1 MRKTM
6 LLAAIVAALGTIS
19 QPAEAHDRGLS
30 FRHFSGHAGPKL
42 RLRDCGPMSHQGF
55 FGKPQPFM
63 RRHFS
68 DSATEVSCAGSVTGT
83 LCSNSVMCFRSSLAA
98 SDMDTAKAASSLGSI
113 ARGKRGGGTTAAL
126 FSKDPP
132 LGHLR
137 DLRDSIP
144 RSQTGQGGGL
154 HSAAPPEA
162 LLRRLEQMGFRHVPE
177 LRRESSR

>member
-42 RLRDCGPMSHQGF
+42 RLRDRGPMFHQGF

-68 DSATEVSCAGSVTGT
+68 DFGNGGLVRRFGDGDAVLKFGHVLPFKPRGFGHGHGQSG
-83 LCSNSVMCFRSSLAA
+83 LFFRF
-98 SDMDTAKAASSLGSI
+98 DRPRQKRRWHD
-113 ARGKRGGGTTAAL
+113 RG
-126 FSKDPP
+126 FVFKDPP

-137 DLRDSIP
+137 DFRDSIP

-177 LRRESSR
+177 LLRESSR

>member
-1 MRKTM
+1 MRKAM

-42 RLRDCGPMSHQGF
+42 RLRDRGPMSHQGF

-126 FSKDPP
+126 FSKTR
-132 LGHLR
+132 LWGISGTSAIASR
-137 DLRDSIP
+137 VP
-144 RSQTGQGGGL
+144 RPARVAGCT
-154 HSAAPPEA
+154 A
-162 LLRRLEQMGFRHVPE
+162 RRRQKLSSDG
-177 LRRESSR
+177 SSRWVFGMCQSC

>member
-1 MRKTM
+1 MRKAM

-42 RLRDCGPMSHQGF
+42 RLRDRGPTFHQGF

-63 RRHFS
+63 RRHFRYFGNGGLVRRFG
-68 DSATEVSCAGSVTGT
+68 DGDAV
-83 LCSNSVMCFRSSLAA
+83 LNSVMCFRSSLAA